1 MIIRLLTSL
10 VAQAV
15 KASACNAG
23 DWGSIPGLGR
33 TPGERNGN
41 PLQYSCLEKYH
52 GWRSLVGYSLWG
64 LEDSDMTERLHFQ
77 MVIIKQISTTDTQ
90 KKGKK
95 PKHNTK
101 DSHQITKEEC
111 KRRRKQRT
119 AKQLT
124 KSQ

>member
-1 MIIRLLTSL
+1 
-10 VAQAV
+10 
-15 KASACNAG
+15 
-23 DWGSIPGLGR
+23 
-33 TPGERNGN
+33 
-41 PLQYSCLEKYH
+41 
-52 GWRSLVGYSLWG
+52 
-64 LEDSDMTERLHFQ
+64 MTEQLHFQ
-77 MVIIKQISTTDTQ
+77 MVIIKQISITDTQ